1 MHLNFNPA
9 LLCVLALFRT
19 HHHSWFSWPLPR
31 LKSTL
36 KFSSIK
42 CKIVSYQL
50 LLFFPQYVV
59 ECNTSQNFAG
69 SNKPR
74 LLNVL
79 RNKCN
84 TCFKYGNKI
93 MTNMYVQYWST
104 RRVFLWNHYH
114 FLLHVIEKFQC
125 AKLQSEQ
132 KGLDS
137 RIQISAVICWTNS
150 PNNFIT
156 VGTINSV
163 LILMLVLVTCMLCIY
178 LELKIILNLEYF
190 HFPTTNYNIQTK
202 NNMANTKMF
211 NFPNDVL

>member
-1 MHLNFNPA
+1 MEPKESF
-9 LLCVLALFRT
+9 
-19 HHHSWFSWPLPR
+19 
-31 LKSTL
+31 
-36 KFSSIK
+36 
-42 CKIVSYQL
+42 
-50 LLFFPQYVV
+50 
-59 ECNTSQNFAG
+59 
-69 SNKPR
+69 
-74 LLNVL
+74 
-79 RNKCN
+79 
-84 TCFKYGNKI
+84 
-93 MTNMYVQYWST
+93 
-104 RRVFLWNHYH
+104 FLWNHYH

-202 NNMANTKMF
+202 NNLANRKVF
-211 NFPNDVL
+211 NFPNDVLQDSFILGLAIITVIVFWCKNIHTVHKTVCFISHQLLSTSHMHSSPILPALLGVR